1 MRLPQKP
8 HLLKIIPPF
17 ENSIVVKGD
26 EIAWNNPW
34 HYHPEIELLYC
45 IKGKGTNFI
54 GNSIRTIE
62 EGELLL
68 LGKNLP
74 HTRQRERE
82 YYQQNSYEK
91 PESIVIQFREDFLGE
106 KFFDLKEFNHIR
118 DLLSRALRGLKFY
131 GETTTTALSKLKLI
145 KQCNGTQ
152 AIIELLSLLDFLSN
166 SEDCIFL

>member
-1 MRLPQKP
+1 MVNAIPQKP

-17 ENSIVVKGD
+17 ENSFVIKGD

-54 GNSIRTIE
+54 GNTIRTIE

-74 HTRQRERE
+74 HTRQRDKE
-82 YYQQNSYEK
+82 YYQVNSAEK
-91 PESIVIQFREDFLGE
+91 PESIVIQFRDDFLGE
-106 KFFDLKEFNHIR
+106 NFFDF
-118 DLLSRALRGLKFY
+118 A
-131 GETTTTALSKLKLI
+131 
-145 KQCNGTQ
+145 
-152 AIIELLSLLDFLSN
+152 N
-166 SEDCIFL
+166 SVPSASS